1 MFDHPITQKIADFL
15 LEIGLDVRPRRISGE
30 SFLSGILIENGR
42 LFVDEDGL
50 TFPGDLLH
58 EAGHLAVA
66 PGKIRDKLSDEV
78 ELPGFNIDSLEA
90 GAIAWS
96 YAAALH
102 LGLGPEVVFH
112 DGGYKGKSSNL
123 LLNYSVGVYLG
134 VNVLEESG
142 MTLSPHNAGV
152 TGTAPYPAMIRWLRE

>member
-1 MFDHPITQKIADFL
+1 MFDHPITRKIADFL

-30 SFLSGILIENGR
+30 SFLSGILIENGK
-42 LFVDEDGL
+42 LFVDEDRL

-66 PGKIRDKLSDEV
+66 PGEIRCKLSDEV

-96 YAAALH
+96 YAAAHH
-102 LGLGPEVVFH
+102 LGLGPEIVFH
-112 DGGYKGKSSNL
+112 EGGYKGKSGNL
-123 LLNYSVGVYLG
+123 LLNYSVGVYVG
-134 VNVLEESG
+134 ANILEDAG
-142 MTLSPHNAGV
+142 MAISPQNAGV
-152 TGTAPYPAMIRWLRE
+152 PGTAYPAMIRWLRE